1 VTPAACA
8 ILDALK
14 LTWKV
19 GRATFFEAFL
29 GRLCLPAVSNRE
41 LEVEVNRAVLWSF
54 VFVALVLGGV
64 AAERPAVPAARLERL
79 GPFGGDVRLL
89 LLDASNPDVLYL
101 GTPDGKVYKSA
112 DAGASWAMLYPG
124 IGRRQ
129 FVVDTL
135 VQHPQE
141 PQHIYAGAWDLRS
154 TGGGLFESRDGGT
167 TWAEVAV
174 GRAQAIRDL
183 AICTRKPEYMIAG
196 ALDSVWV
203 TSDGGKEWR
212 KVGTF
217 REIES
222 VAIDPADPR
231 ILYAGT
237 WRLGYRSRD
246 GGETWV
252 RVGEGMIFDSDVFS
266 LSIDPRNPE
275 TVFAS
280 ACSGVYR
287 STNRAATWTRLKLV
301 PDRFAIRARI
311 VTVDPV
317 DSHRVYVGTTEGL
330 FTSAN
335 DGATWKRLTPA
346 HLTVNAIQIDPRDN
360 RRILLGTDDSGVM
373 RSDDGG
379 RTWRESNAGFIYRQ
393 ISRILPDGGGA
404 GRFFAGVL
412 SDGRAGGF
420 FRFDSTAASWTPE
433 TAELVSRVPEVLS
446 FLPLP
451 ALKLA
456 GTTEGLYREGS
467 SGWVKEAGEIG
478 RLAIHDLAFDP
489 GSGTIFAATSEGVY
503 SGAIEKLEFSRSSPW
518 KAPVFCLALRA
529 GDPPALLGGSTMGLL
544 SSKDLGRTWDVLA
557 STLAGSNAAQS
568 LAFCPAEP
576 EHLLA
581 GTVLGLLESHDGGAS
596 WQKPPEGRLAVDV
609 PAVVFLEPS
618 GKRILAADN
627 TFGGVFLSEDG
638 GASWDKLG
646 SDAYGSPVRC
656 LLQDSASPGVVYL
669 GTNTDGIY
677 RLRLPAVEAPAPTDP
692 GNR

>member
-1 VTPAACA
+1 LRSLSLYFKLFLSVA
-8 ILDALK
+8 I
-14 LTWKV
+14 
-19 GRATFFEAFL
+19 
-29 GRLCLPAVSNRE
+29 
-41 LEVEVNRAVLWSF
+41 
-54 VFVALVLGGV
+54 ALVCAAGG
-64 AAERPAVPAARLERL
+64 RPADAPAARLERL
-79 GPFGGDVRLL
+79 GPFGGDVRSLL
-89 LLDASNPDVLYL
+89 QDWSNPDVVYL
-101 GTPDGKVYKSA
+101 GTPDAKVYKSI
-112 DAGASWAMLYPG
+112 DGGTSWSMLYPG

-135 VQHPQE
+135 VQHPRE

-167 TWAEVAV
+167 TWGEVRV
-174 GRAQAIRDL
+174 GQREAIRDL
-183 AICTRKPEYMIAG
+183 AICTRQPESMIAG
-196 ALDSVWV
+196 ALDSVYV
-203 TSDGGKEWR
+203 TADGGSTWR
-212 KVGTF
+212 KVGAF

-222 VAIDPADPR
+222 VAIDPADPCT
-231 ILYAGT
+231 LYAGT

-246 GGETWV
+246 GGQTWT
-252 RVGEGMIFDSDVFS
+252 RVGDGMIFDSDVFS

-287 STNRAATWTRLKLV
+287 STNRATTWTRLKLV

-335 DGATWKRLTPA
+335 DGATWKRLTPSY
-346 HLTVNAIQIDPRDN
+346 LTVNAIQIDPRDP
-360 RRILLGTDDSGVM
+360 RRILLGTDDAGVM

-393 ISRILPDGGGA
+393 ISRMLPDGAGA

-433 TAELVSRVPEVLS
+433 TAELVSMVPEVLS

-456 GTTEGLYREGS
+456 GTTEGLYRESS

-478 RLAIHDLAFDP
+478 RLAIHDLAFDA
-489 GSGTIFAATSEGVY
+489 GSGSVFAATSEGVY
-503 SGAIEKLEFSRSSPW
+503 SGPIENVVFSRASPW
-518 KAPVFCLALRA
+518 KAPVFCIALRGGEQPVVLA
-529 GDPPALLGGSTMGLL
+529 GSTMGLL
-544 SSKDLGRTWDVLA
+544 SSSDLGRTWDVRA
-557 STLAGSNAAQS
+557 SILAGSNAAQS

-576 EHLLA
+576 AHLFA
-581 GTVLGLLESHDGGAS
+581 GTVLGLLESRDGGVS
-596 WQKPPEGRLAVDV
+596 WYKPTEGRLAVDV
-609 PAVVFLEPS
+609 PAVVFLEPT
-618 GKRILAADN
+618 GKRVLAADN

-638 GASWDKLG
+638 GESWDKVG

-677 RLRLPAVEAPAPTDP
+677 RLRLPAVETAPAAPE
-692 GNR
+692 NR